1 MLEDSPFLA
10 PKKPHNENT
19 NVLSTPHDRQIHG
32 SFIPSR
38 DRDSAPHRA
47 CAVPASLYFHWPG
60 HQTSQS

>member
-47 CAVPASLYFHWPG
+47 CAVPASLYFH
-60 HQTSQS
+60 